1 MHKILKSKIVIIMI
15 LMLAQIASAQTTG
28 KISGRVVDRETG
40 DPLLGANVLLQKTM
54 LGAAVDIDGE
64 YYIINIPPGKYDV
77 KVSMMGYSPIT
88 FEGVSVSVNRTTTI
102 NAELSMEDITLNEVV
117 VAVDA
122 ISNRK
127 DQTSSVKNISSDQIN
142 TLPVENVTDVVNL
155 QAGVVQG
162 HFRGGRSTEVSY
174 LVDGVSVT
182 DGFNRENYGV
192 EIETEAVQDMEVITG
207 TFNAEYGRAM
217 SGIVNIVTKEGGKE
231 FSGSAS
237 GFISGYPTT
246 ADDIFI
252 GVESTDLLRNQDYK
266 VQFEGPLY
274 EDYVTFF
281 TNARF
286 ENYDGYLNG
295 IRRFNVNDYSDF
307 DHANILSGTATPWDY
322 DLNGTTYYSEHTGDE
337 DYVPMAAS
345 EKYSV
350 MGKLTFRFIPGVKFS
365 LMYSGSDQES
375 QSYNHLYKYKPDGRA
390 TDYTYNDFYLFQF
403 NHILSN
409 SMFHDL
415 KVSYN
420 KMKNEEYLYNDPFDS
435 RYVADNYDG
444 NTVGGFYTG
453 GQDKGY
459 YGVKLYDLN
468 VKYDLTWQITN
479 HHSIKTGF
487 EFTKHDLEKST
498 VIVQDVKTG
507 SSEIDDF
514 YYDPATEKIIFNPY
528 EPEILTDAITSDNY
542 SKNPYEYSFYLQDKM
557 EYDALVMNFGLRYDY
572 FNSNTVYPTQ
582 LRNPGNQLS
591 YPDNPERM
599 SEYLDADAQE
609 QISPRFGLSYSLG
622 KTALLRFSYGHFFQ
636 MPPLYALY
644 QNSKFL
650 VPAGDYGEPIHGNPN
665 LKAEKTV
672 QYEMGF
678 WQQVT
683 DNIGVEVAVFYRDI
697 YDLLTT
703 NVITTYNQI
712 KYGRYANKDYGNAKG
727 LELKFDYFNDPFS
740 VFLNYT
746 LQYTRGNADDP
757 TTSYTRA
764 GDNLGTI
771 STLIPLAWDQRHTLN
786 INAGYKKENYG
797 ISLIGTFNSGSTY
810 TYEPVDDNPLSKVNL
825 YPNNAYKPA
834 TFDISL
840 KSNYDLKLTDN
851 IKMRFSLLVY
861 NLLDTRNEIE
871 VDEST
876 GRAYSTILTSSQI
889 ATFKSNYNDIYDL
902 YEDPSMY
909 SAPREVK
916 IGIGIVF

>member
-1 MHKILKSKIVIIMI
+1 MHKILKTKIVIILI
-15 LMLAQIASAQTTG
+15 LLLAQFVSAQTTG
-28 KISGRVVDRETG
+28 KISGRVIDRETKE
-40 DPLLGANVLLQKTM
+40 PLLGANVLIQETTF
-54 LGAAVDIDGE
+54 GAAVDIDGE
-64 YYIINIPPGKYDV
+64 YYIINIPPGKYNV
-77 KVSMMGYSPIT
+77 KVSMMGYSPII
-88 FEGVSVSVNRTTTI
+88 FEGVAVSVNRTTTI

-122 ISNRK
+122 ISNKK

-182 DGFNRENYGV
+182 DGFRRDSYGV

-217 SGIVNIVTKEGGKE
+217 SGIVNIVTKEGGSK
-231 FSGSAS
+231 FGGSAS
-237 GFISGYPTT
+237 GYFSGYPTL

-252 GVESTDLLRNQDYK
+252 GIESTDLARNQDYK
-266 VQFEGPLY
+266 LQFEGPIY
-274 EDYVTFF
+274 KDYVTFF
-281 TNARF
+281 ANTRY
-286 ENYDGYLNG
+286 ENYNGYLNG

-307 DHANILSGTATPWDY
+307 KHANILNGTSTPWNF
-322 DLNGTTYYSEHTGDE
+322 DLNGTTYYSEHTGNGE
-337 DYVPMAAS
+337 YVPMATR
-345 EKYSV
+345 ERYSL
-350 MGKLTFRFIPGVKFS
+350 MGKLTFKFIPGLKFS
-365 LMYSGSDQES
+365 LMYSGSEQES
-375 QSYNHLYKYKPDGRA
+375 QNYNHSSKYKPDGRA
-390 TDYTYNDFYLFQF
+390 TNYSYNNFYLFQL

-409 SMFHDL
+409 NMFHDL

-420 KMKNEEYLYNDPFDS
+420 QMKNESYLYKDPFDK
-435 RYVADNYDG
+435 RYVADNYLD
-444 NTVGGFYTG
+444 NAVGGFYTG

-459 YGVKLYDLN
+459 SGVSLHDLN
-468 VKYDLTWQITN
+468 VKYDLTWQVTN
-479 HHSIKTGF
+479 HHSIKTGV
-487 EFTKHDLEKST
+487 EYTKHDLDKSQI
-498 VIVQDVKTG
+498 IVQDIKVG
-507 SSEIDDF
+507 SAEMNDF
-514 YYDPATEKIIFNPY
+514 FYDPTAEKIIFNPY

-542 SKNPYEYSFYLQDKM
+542 IKEPYEYSIYLQDKM
-557 EYDALVMNFGLRYDY
+557 EYEALVMNFGLRYDY
-572 FNSNTVYPTQ
+572 FNSNTVTPTQ

-599 SEYLDADAQE
+599 SEYLDADAQK
-609 QISPRFGLSYSLG
+609 QFSPRFGLSYSLG

-650 VPAGDYGEPIHGNPN
+650 VPAGDYGDPIHGNPN

-678 WQQVT
+678 WQQIT
-683 DNIGVEVAVFYRDI
+683 DNIGIEVAVFYRDI

-712 KYGRYANKDYGNAKG
+712 KYGRYDNKDYGNAKG
-727 LELKFDYFNDPFS
+727 FELKFDYFDGPFS
-740 VFLNYT
+740 VFANYT

-764 GDNLGTI
+764 GDNLGSI

-797 ISLIGTFNSGSTY
+797 ISLIGTYNSGSTY
-810 TYEPVDDNPLSKVNL
+810 TFSPVDDNPLSKVNL

-834 TFDISL
+834 TFDLSL
-840 KSNYDLKLTDN
+840 KGNYDLNLTDN

-861 NLLDTRNEIE
+861 NLLDTRNEIG
-871 VDEST
+871 VDAAT
-876 GRAYSTILTSSQI
+876 GRAYTTILTASQI
-889 ATFKSNYNDIYDL
+889 ATFRSNYNNIYDIY
-902 YEDPSMY
+902 ENPSMF
-909 SAPREVK
+909 SAPREIK
-916 IGIGIVF
+916 LGIGIVF